1 MNWQERQRYLFYGA
15 PLTLVPALAFL
26 PAFAFLL
33 LSPAIPH
40 AQALAAIALPCLA
53 LAQVLGMLL
62 VALACSLRKV
72 DLITLLGFAV
82 LMLLFVISIY
92 TGLFFAAFAG
102 RLCFS

>member
-1 MNWQERQRYLFYGA
+1 MNWQERQRYLFCGA
-15 PLTLVPALAFL
+15 PLTLLPALTFL

-33 LSPAIPH
+33 ISPAAPH
-40 AQALAAIALPCLA
+40 AQALAVIVLPGLA
-53 LAQVLGMLL
+53 LAQVCGMVL
-62 VALACSLRKV
+62 VALACSLRQV

-102 RLCFS
+102 RL

>member
-15 PLTLVPALAFL
+15 PLTLLPALAFL
-26 PAFAFLL
+26 PTFAFLL
-33 LSPAIPH
+33 ISPALPH
-40 AQALAAIALPCLA
+40 GQALGAVVLPVLV
-53 LAQVLGMLL
+53 LAQVVGMLL
-62 VALACSLRKV
+62 VALACSLRRV

-102 RLCFS
+102 RL